1 MLKHELISAREK
13 NESFT
18 LYVIKIQNVGRIINI
33 LGNEYFDQYATFI
46 KNTINSSIL
55 KSDTLSR
62 VGQSKFSIF
71 LRDKTAEEF
80 EEFQTAIKT
89 KLNEFQNPPRDFKIS
104 IQIFTLRFPE
114 QSVDLRKYIE
124 LIEET

>member
-1 MLKHELISAREK
+1 MNALLRSELPRGVVAER
-13 NESFT
+13 
-18 LYVIKIQNVGRIINI
+18 VVG
-33 LGNEYFDQYATFI
+33 LVCPDHQT
-46 KNTINSSIL
+46 
-55 KSDTLSR
+55 
-62 VGQSKFSIF
+62 V
-71 LRDKTAEEF
+71 